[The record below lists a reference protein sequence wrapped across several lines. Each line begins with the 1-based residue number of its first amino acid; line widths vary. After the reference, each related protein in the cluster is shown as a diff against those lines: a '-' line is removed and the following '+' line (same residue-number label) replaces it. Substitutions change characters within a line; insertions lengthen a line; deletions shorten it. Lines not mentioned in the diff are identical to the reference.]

1 MAPLPGATSVA
12 ADTLLLVAEA
22 TGGGVNEVM
31 GAAGE
36 VIVDGVMA

>member
-1 MAPLPGATSVA
+1 MAPLLGITSVA
-12 ADTLLLVAEA
+12 VDTLPLVAEA
-22 TGGGVNEVM
+22 TGGGVNEVV